1 MTRKTKKPAMTSRR
15 KITVV
20 ALVVLGVLLAGGA
33 LLGFS
38 DVYQNHIAR
47 DCGADCGT
55 PPSDGTVEGG
65 F

>member
-1 MTRKTKKPAMTSRR
+1 MTSRR

-33 LLGFS
+33 LMGFS
-38 DVYQNHIAR
+38 DVYQNHIAK

-55 PPSDGTVEGG
+55 PPSEGTVEAAFEAWQG
-65 F
+65 

>member
-1 MTRKTKKPAMTSRR
+1 MTLRR

-47 DCGADCGT
+47 DFGADCGT
-55 PPSDGTVEGG
+55 PPSDGTGEGG

>member
-1 MTRKTKKPAMTSRR
+1 MTLRR
-15 KITVV
+15 KFTLA

-33 LLGFS
+33 LLGFY
-38 DVYQNHIAR
+38 DVYQNHIVKDR
-47 DCGADCGT
+47 GADCGT